1 MNVLN
6 GLKNMYSIQKIK
18 KNKLS
23 AYLQTNI
30 SM

>member
-18 KNKLS
+18 NKLS